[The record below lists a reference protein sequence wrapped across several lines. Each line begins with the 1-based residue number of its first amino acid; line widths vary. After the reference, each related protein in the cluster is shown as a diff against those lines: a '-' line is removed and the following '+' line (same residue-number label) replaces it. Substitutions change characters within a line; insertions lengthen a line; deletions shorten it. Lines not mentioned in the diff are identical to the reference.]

1 MVKADQSEA
10 TMKLTAPSRA
20 PALPLTDSTG
30 RPIQVGTGSRMLLAF
45 FRDTACP
52 FCNLRVYQL
61 TQRYPDLSAS
71 GLEIVAV
78 FASTP
83 EEVEHFVSQ
92 RPRPFRVAADPANDA
107 YRLYGIRH
115 SFPGKLRAVF
125 ARMGMWLAGMRA
137 AGWRQS
143 LRGLAGLNTN
153 NVMPAD
159 FLIDGQGRIVEA
171 YYGEDAGDHIPFER
185 IERFLAR
192 A

>member
-1 MVKADQSEA
+1 
-10 TMKLTAPSRA
+10 MKLAAPSHA
-20 PALPLTDSTG
+20 PALPIIDSAG
-30 RPIQVGTGSRMLLAF
+30 RPIEVGTGSPMLLAF

-61 TQRYPDLSAS
+61 TQRYPELCAS

-78 FASTP
+78 FASTA
-83 EEVEHFVSQ
+83 EEVTDSLRQ

-107 YRLYGIRH
+107 YRLYGIRR

-125 ARMGMWLAGMRA
+125 ARVGMWLAGLRA
-137 AGWRQS
+137 AGWRRS
-143 LRGLAGLNTN
+143 LSGPAGLNTN